1 MVGLACYS
9 DPLISGSPYC
19 LRRDSTALRNMR
31 DYTGVSASRLE
42 VLEERLRS
50 DVIAELDAFQGR
62 VLLHTESQ
70 DGEVMPVWESV
81 DKTDVVSIREVM
93 DEAANDSRDVN
104 LSFVRIPVTSESS
117 PDVSLRAFGFFPW
130 LTVVP
135 RLDRNLGPVHA
146 NRSGHDGRSAQ
157 RSAWTRSQ
165 LDNCSD
171 RAPHPAV
178 AQEGPRA

>member
-1 MVGLACYS
+1 
-9 DPLISGSPYC
+9 
-19 LRRDSTALRNMR
+19 MR

-117 PDVSLRAFGFFPW
+117 PDVSLRAFDF
-130 LTVVP
+130 
-135 RLDRNLGPVHA
+135 HMA
-146 NRSGHDGRSAQ
+146 DGS
-157 RSAWTRSQ
+157 STT
-165 LDNCSD
+165 
-171 RAPHPAV
+171 
-178 AQEGPRA
+178 